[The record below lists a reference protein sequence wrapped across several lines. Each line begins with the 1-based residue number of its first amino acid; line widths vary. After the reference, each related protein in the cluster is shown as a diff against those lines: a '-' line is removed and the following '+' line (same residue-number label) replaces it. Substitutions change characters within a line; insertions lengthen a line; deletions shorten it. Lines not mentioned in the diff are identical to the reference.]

1 MVKNYF
7 KLAIRNLFK
16 SKSTAFINIGGLS
29 IGFLCALL
37 IFTYIKKELSYD
49 RFHSNIDNI
58 YRVLTIDEALG
69 VTSNLVGITLPALSE
84 TMKNEL
90 TAVENSV
97 RISTSGRSLVEYN
110 KIPLYT
116 ENLVYIEPT
125 IFEIFDYKLA
135 AGHQPTAL
143 TAPNTAV
150 LTETM
155 AKKIFSQEDPIGKTI
170 KVDNNTDL
178 EVVGVMKD
186 PSPFT
191 SMEFDL
197 LVSMVPAD
205 GDSNLVNY
213 LNSWNSIS
221 MVEYVSL
228 SPSAN
233 VDDVKAKMEEIIR
246 KNNVGDNFKVT
257 LQPLTETHLSS
268 SGILFDVFNANKG
281 DINYLYTLAIVGLFV
296 VLIAAFNF
304 MNLSTARSANRAK
317 EVGMRKV
324 MGASKRQLAAQ
335 FLSESV
341 VICFFSLILSLVGLF
356 VISTFLDF
364 GINENL
370 LVYLIGD
377 SVALTWIILSVLGL
391 GIVAGLYPA
400 FLLSGFSILKVLKGN
415 FKTGTSGVWLRKVLV
430 VVQFTAS
437 IAMIIGTITVYY
449 QLDYLKSAD
458 KGFDDEQILSINLG
472 DQSLRASGERL
483 RNRLKQI
490 PNIEKMGLSGSMP
503 GRGVGRRGILP
514 EGASE
519 DDVWIV
525 SSMGINEEYFDLMG
539 MEIVAGRN
547 YSIEIKSDSA
557 SSLIMNE
564 AAAKAIGWNDP
575 IGKKIS
581 RGPNEFTVIGVVKD
595 FHFANMR
602 HQIEPI
608 ILPYQPSAI
617 GNGVLSLKIRQEN
630 LKSTL
635 QEVEQI
641 WSEVNP
647 NHPFEYVFFDEEFG
661 RQYENDEN
669 FASLIVSFTWLA
681 IFIACLGLIGLS
693 MFTAEQRIKEIGI
706 RKVLGASIK
715 TITLLLSTEFT
726 KPVLVA
732 CVIAIPV
739 AYYFLNE
746 WLSGF
751 AYHVDMPWVAFV
763 AASVLAVVIS
773 QLTVSFHAIK
783 AATSNP
789 VNALRNE

>member
-1 MVKNYF
+1 MVRNYIT
-7 KLAIRNLFK
+7 LAIRNLFK

-29 IGFLCALL
+29 IGFLCAVL
-37 IFTYIKKELSYD
+37 IFIYIKKELSFD

-90 TAVENSV
+90 ASVENSV
-97 RISTSGRSLVEYN
+97 RISTNGRTLVEYN
-110 KIPLYT
+110 KTPLYA
-116 ENLVYIEPT
+116 ENMVYVEPSL
-125 IFEIFDYKLA
+125 FEVFDYELV
-135 AGHQPTAL
+135 AGHQSLAL
-143 TAPNTAV
+143 HAPNTAV
-150 LTETM
+150 LTESM
-155 AKKIFSQEDPIGKTI
+155 AQKIFSKDDPIGKTI
-170 KVDNNTDL
+170 RINNSDDL

-186 PSPFT
+186 PSAFT
-191 SMEFDL
+191 SMELDIM
-197 LVSMVPAD
+197 VSMVPAES
-205 GDSNLVNY
+205 DSNTVNY

-221 MVEYVSL
+221 MVSYVSL
-228 SPSAN
+228 SATAHVSE
-233 VDDVKAKMEEIIR
+233 VKSNMDEIIR
-246 KNNVGDNFKVT
+246 KNDVRENFKVT
-257 LQPLTETHLSS
+257 LQPMKETHLSS

-324 MGASKRQLAAQ
+324 MGANKSQLAIQ
-335 FLSESV
+335 FLSESIL
-341 VICFFSLILSLVGLF
+341 ICLFSLVLALIALF
-356 VISTFLDF
+356 LISPFLDF
-364 GINENL
+364 GIEGNL
-370 LVYLIGD
+370 VTYLFSD
-377 SVALTWIILSVLGL
+377 LAALFSIIFIVLGL
-391 GIVAGLYPA
+391 GILAGLYPA

-415 FKTGTSGVWLRKVLV
+415 FKTGVSGVWLRKILV

-437 IAMIIGTITVYY
+437 IVMIIGTITVYY
-449 QLDYLKSAD
+449 QLDYLKSSD

-472 DQSLRASGERL
+472 DESLRVNGERL
-483 RNRLKQI
+483 RNKLTQN
-490 PNIEKMGLSGSMP
+490 PTIEKMGLSGSMP
-503 GRGVGRRGILP
+503 GRGVGRRGVLP
-514 EGASE
+514 EGSDQ
-519 DDVWIV
+519 DDIWIV
-525 SSMGINEEYFDLMG
+525 SSMGINDEYFDLMG
-539 MEIVAGRN
+539 MQIVKGRN
-547 YSIEIKSDSA
+547 YSREIKSDSA
-557 SSLIMNE
+557 SAIILNE
-564 AAAKAIGWNDP
+564 AAVKAIGWEDP

-581 RGPNEFTVIGVVKD
+581 QGPNELTVIGVVND

-608 ILPYQPSAI
+608 ILPYQPSSI

-630 LKSTL
+630 LGHTL
-635 QEVEQI
+635 QEVERV
-641 WSEVNP
+641 WSEINP
-647 NHPFEYVFFDEEFG
+647 NHPFEYSFFNEEFG

-706 RKVLGASIK
+706 RKVLGANMRA
-715 TITLLLSTEFT
+715 ITLLLSTEFT
-726 KPVLVA
+726 KPVLAA
-732 CVIAIPV
+732 CVIATPL

-751 AYHVDMPWVAFV
+751 AYHVDMPWMAFIVASL
-763 AASVLAVVIS
+763 AALIIS

-789 VNALRNE
+789 VNSLRNE

>member
-1 MVKNYF
+1 MVRNYF

-37 IFTYIKKELSYD
+37 IFTYIKKELSFD
-49 RFHSNIDNI
+49 RFHTNINNI

-69 VTSNLVGITLPALSE
+69 VTSNLVGITLPAISE
-84 TMKNEL
+84 TMKDQL
-90 TAVENSV
+90 TSVENSV
-97 RISTSGRSLVEYN
+97 RISTNGRILVEYN
-110 KIPLYT
+110 KIPLYA
-116 ENLVYIEPT
+116 ENLLYVEPSL
-125 IFEIFDYKLA
+125 FEVFDYELV
-135 AGHQPTAL
+135 AGHRHTAL
-143 TAPNTAV
+143 QAPNTAV

-155 AKKIFSQEDPIGKTI
+155 AKKIFSKNDPIGKTI
-170 KVDNNTDL
+170 RINNSDDL

-186 PSPFT
+186 PPLFT
-191 SMEFDL
+191 SMEFDVM
-197 LVSMVPAD
+197 VSMVPAES
-205 GDSNLVNY
+205 DSNTVNY

-221 MVEYVSL
+221 MVSYVSL
-228 SPSAN
+228 NPSA
-233 VDDVKAKMEEIIR
+233 DIDEVKSKMEDIIR
-246 KNNVGDNFKVT
+246 QNNVGDNFKVT
-257 LQPLTETHLSS
+257 LQPLKEAHLSS

-281 DINYLYTLAIVGLFV
+281 DVNYLYTLAIVGLFV

-324 MGASKRQLAAQ
+324 MGANKQQLAVQ
-335 FLSESV
+335 FLSESI
-341 VICFFSLILSLVGLF
+341 VICLFSFILSLLGLF
-356 VISTFLDF
+356 LMNSFLDF
-364 GINENL
+364 GINQNL
-370 LVYLIGD
+370 LVYLTADLASLVWMVVI
-377 SVALTWIILSVLGL
+377 VLGL
-391 GIVAGLYPA
+391 GILAGLYPA

-430 VVQFTAS
+430 VIQFTAS

-449 QLDYLKSAD
+449 QLDYLKSSD

-472 DQSLRASGERL
+472 DQSLRESGERL
-483 RNRLKQI
+483 RNRLGQN

-503 GRGVGRRGILP
+503 GRGVGRRGMLP
-514 EGASE
+514 EGADQ

-525 SSMGINEEYFDLMG
+525 SSMGINDEYFDLMG
-539 MEIVAGRN
+539 MEIVKGRN
-547 YSIEIKSDSA
+547 YSREVKSDSA
-557 SSLIMNE
+557 SAIVMNE
-564 AAAKAIGWNDP
+564 AAAKAIGWDDP

-581 RGPNEFTVIGVVKD
+581 QGPNEKTVIGIVKD

-602 HQIEPI
+602 HQIEPM
-608 ILPYQPSAI
+608 ILPYQPSSL

-630 LKSTL
+630 LKVTL
-635 QEVEQI
+635 QEVEQV
-641 WSEVNP
+641 WSEINP
-647 NHPFEYVFFDEEFG
+647 NHPFEYSFFNEEFG

-681 IFIACLGLIGLS
+681 VFIACLGLIGLS

-706 RKVLGASIK
+706 RKVLGANIK
-715 TITLLLSTEFT
+715 TIIMLLSTEFT

-732 CVIAIPV
+732 CLIAIPV
-739 AYYFLNE
+739 AYYFLDE

-751 AYHVDMPWVAFV
+751 AYHVEMPWVAFV
-763 AASVLAVVIS
+763 SASVLALVIS

-789 VNALRNE
+789 VHALRNE

>member
-16 SKSTAFINIGGLS
+16 SKSTAFINIGGLT

-90 TAVENSV
+90 TAVQNSV
-97 RISTSGRSLVEYN
+97 RISTSGRSLVEYD
-110 KIPLYT
+110 KVPLYT
-116 ENLVYIEPT
+116 ESLVYVEPT
-125 IFEIFDYKLA
+125 LFEIFDYELV
-135 AGHQPTAL
+135 AGHQSTAL

-155 AKKIFSQEDPIGKTI
+155 AKKIFSQDDPIGKTI

-197 LVSMVPAD
+197 LVSMVPSD
-205 GDSNLVNY
+205 SDSNLVNY
-213 LNSWNSIS
+213 LNSWTSIS

-228 SPSAN
+228 SPTAN
-233 VDDVKAKMEEIIR
+233 VDEVKSKMEEIIR

-341 VICFFSLILSLVGLF
+341 LICFFSLLLSWIGLF
-356 VISTFLDF
+356 IASTFLDF
-364 GINENL
+364 GIDQNL
-370 LVYLIGD
+370 LIYLINDTSTVLWMTG
-377 SVALTWIILSVLGL
+377 SVLAL

-472 DQSLRASGERL
+472 DQSLRTSGERL

-514 EGASE
+514 EGAAE
-519 DDVWIV
+519 EDVWIV
-525 SSMGINEEYFDLMG
+525 SNMGVNEEYFELMG
-539 MEIVAGRN
+539 MEIVQGRN
-547 YSIEIKSDSA
+547 YSKEIKSDSA

-564 AAAKAIGWNDP
+564 AAAKAIGWDDP
-575 IGKKIS
+575 IGKKVS
-581 RGPNEFTVIGVVKD
+581 RGPNEFTVIGIVKD

-602 HQIEPI
+602 HQIEPM
-608 ILPYQPSAI
+608 ILPYNPTTLS
-617 GNGVLSLKIRQEN
+617 NNVLSLKIRQEN
-630 LKSTL
+630 LKNTL
-635 QEVEQI
+635 QEIEQI
-641 WSEVNP
+641 WAEVNP
-647 NHPFEYVFFDEEFG
+647 NHPFEYVFFNEEFG

-732 CVIAIPV
+732 CMIAIPI

-751 AYHVDMPWVAFV
+751 AYHVEMPWVAFLL
-763 AASVLAVVIS
+763 ASVLAVVIS
-773 QLTVSFHAIK
+773 QITVSFHAIK
-783 AATSNP
+783 GAMSNP
-789 VNALRNE
+789 VNSLRNE

>member
-1 MVKNYF
+1 
-7 KLAIRNLFK
+7 
-16 SKSTAFINIGGLS
+16 
-29 IGFLCALL
+29 
-37 IFTYIKKELSYD
+37 
-49 RFHSNIDNI
+49 
-58 YRVLTIDEALG
+58 
-69 VTSNLVGITLPALSE
+69 
-84 TMKNEL
+84 
-90 TAVENSV
+90 
-97 RISTSGRSLVEYN
+97 
-110 KIPLYT
+110 
-116 ENLVYIEPT
+116 
-125 IFEIFDYKLA
+125 
-135 AGHQPTAL
+135 
-143 TAPNTAV
+143 
-150 LTETM
+150 M

-205 GDSNLVNY
+205 SDSNLVNY
-213 LNSWNSIS
+213 LNSWTSIS

-228 SPSAN
+228 SPTAD
-233 VDDVKAKMEEIIR
+233 VADVKTKMEEIIR

-324 MGASKRQLAAQ
+324 MGANKRQLAMQ
-335 FLSESV
+335 FLSESI
-341 VICFFSLILSLVGLF
+341 VICFFSLILAMLGLF
-356 VISTFLDF
+356 IISTFINF
-364 GINENL
+364 GITENL
-370 LVYLIGD
+370 LSFLLQDKDAIFWIV
-377 SVALTWIILSVLGL
+377 SVVFCLGVL
-391 GIVAGLYPA
+391 AGLYPA

-415 FKTGTSGVWLRKVLV
+415 FKTGVSGVWLRKILV

-483 RNRLKQI
+483 RNKLKQI

-514 EGASE
+514 EGAAE

-547 YSIEIKSDSA
+547 YSKEIKSDSA
-557 SSLIMNE
+557 VSLIMNE
-564 AAAKAIGWNDP
+564 AAAKAIGWDDP

-581 RGPNEFTVIGVVKD
+581 QVPNEFTVIGVVKD

-602 HQIEPI
+602 HHIEPI
-608 ILPYQPSAI
+608 ILPYRPTAN

-630 LKSTL
+630 LKNTL
-635 QEVEQI
+635 HEVEQI
-641 WSEVNP
+641 WAEVNP

-783 AATSNP
+783 AAMSNP

>member
-1 MVKNYF
+1 MVRNYF

-37 IFTYIKKELSYD
+37 IFTYIKKELSFD
-49 RFHSNIDNI
+49 RFHTNINNI

-84 TMKNEL
+84 TMKDQL
-90 TAVENSV
+90 TSVENSV
-97 RISTSGRSLVEYN
+97 RISTNGRTLVEYN
-110 KIPLYT
+110 KIPLYA
-116 ENLVYIEPT
+116 ENLLYVEPSL
-125 IFEIFDYKLA
+125 FKVFDYELV
-135 AGHQPTAL
+135 AGHRHTAL
-143 TAPNTAV
+143 QAPNTAV

-155 AKKIFSQEDPIGKTI
+155 AKKIFSKSDPIGKTI
-170 KVDNNTDL
+170 RINNSDDL

-186 PSPFT
+186 PPLFT
-191 SMEFDL
+191 SMEFDVM
-197 LVSMVPAD
+197 VSMVPAES
-205 GDSNLVNY
+205 DSNTVNY

-221 MVEYVSL
+221 MVSYVSL
-228 SPSAN
+228 NPSADIN
-233 VDDVKAKMEEIIR
+233 EVKSKMEDIIR
-246 KNNVGDNFKVT
+246 QNNVGDNFKVT
-257 LQPLTETHLSS
+257 LQPLKEAHLSS

-281 DINYLYTLAIVGLFV
+281 DVNYLYTLAIVGLFV

-324 MGASKRQLAAQ
+324 MGANKQQLAVQ
-335 FLSESV
+335 FLSESI
-341 VICFFSLILSLVGLF
+341 VICLFSFILSLLGLF
-356 VISTFLDF
+356 LMNSFLNF
-364 GINENL
+364 GINQNL
-370 LVYLIGD
+370 LVYLTADLATI
-377 SVALTWIILSVLGL
+377 VWMVVIVLGL
-391 GIVAGLYPA
+391 GILAGLYPA

-430 VVQFTAS
+430 VIQFTAS

-449 QLDYLKSAD
+449 QLDYLKSSD

-472 DQSLRASGERL
+472 DQSLRESGERL
-483 RNRLKQI
+483 RNRLGQN

-503 GRGVGRRGILP
+503 GRGVGRRGMLP
-514 EGASE
+514 EGADQ

-525 SSMGINEEYFDLMG
+525 SSMGINDEYFDLMG
-539 MEIVAGRN
+539 MEIVKGRN
-547 YSIEIKSDSA
+547 YSREVKSDSA
-557 SSLIMNE
+557 SAIVMNE
-564 AAAKAIGWNDP
+564 AASKAIGWDDP

-581 RGPNEFTVIGVVKD
+581 QGPNEKTVIGIVKN

-602 HQIEPI
+602 HHIEPM
-608 ILPYQPSAI
+608 ILPYQPSSL

-630 LKSTL
+630 LKVTL
-635 QEVEQI
+635 QEVEQV
-641 WSEVNP
+641 WSEINP
-647 NHPFEYVFFDEEFG
+647 NHPFEYSFFNEEFG

-681 IFIACLGLIGLS
+681 VFIACLGLIGLS

-706 RKVLGASIK
+706 RKVLGANIK
-715 TITLLLSTEFT
+715 TIIMLLSTEFT
-726 KPVLVA
+726 KPVLAA
-732 CVIAIPV
+732 CLIAIPV
-739 AYYFLNE
+739 AYYFLDE

-751 AYHVDMPWVAFV
+751 AYHVEMPWVAFV
-763 AASVLAVVIS
+763 SASVLALVIS

>member
-16 SKSTAFINIGGLS
+16 SKSTAFINIGGLT

-90 TAVENSV
+90 TDVENSV
-97 RISTSGRSLVEYN
+97 RISTNGRSLVEYN

-116 ENLVYIEPT
+116 ENMVYVEPSL
-125 IFEIFDYKLA
+125 FEVFDYELV

-143 TAPNTAV
+143 QAPNTAV

-155 AKKIFSQEDPIGKTI
+155 ARKIFSKEDPIGKTI
-170 KVDNNTDL
+170 KVDNATDL
-178 EVVGVMKD
+178 EIVGVMKD
-186 PSPFT
+186 PSKFT

-197 LVSMVPAD
+197 LVSMVPSES
-205 GDSNLVNY
+205 DSNTINY

-228 SPSAN
+228 NPTTN
-233 VDDVKAKMEEIIR
+233 PEEVKIKMEEIIR
-246 KNNVGDNFKVT
+246 KNSVGDNFKVT
-257 LQPLTETHLSS
+257 LQPLSETHLSS
-268 SGILFDVFNANKG
+268 TGILFDVFNANKG

-335 FLSESV
+335 FLSESI
-341 VICFFSLILSLVGLF
+341 VICFFSLLLALVALFLS
-356 VISTFLDF
+356 SSFLDF
-364 GINENL
+364 GIDQNL
-370 LVYLIGD
+370 LVYLLSENTTVI
-377 SVALTWIILSVLGL
+377 WIVGSVLGL
-391 GIVAGLYPA
+391 GILSGLYPA

-415 FKTGTSGVWLRKVLV
+415 FKTGTSGVWLRKILV

-458 KGFDDEQILSINLG
+458 KGFKDEQILSINFS
-472 DQSLRASGERL
+472 DQSLRTSGERL
-483 RNRLKQI
+483 KNKLSQI
-490 PNIEKMGLSGSMP
+490 PNIEMMGLSGSMP
-503 GRGVGRRGILP
+503 GRGVGRTGMLP
-514 EGASE
+514 EGSDE
-519 DDVWIV
+519 DDIWIV
-525 SSMGINEEYFDLMG
+525 STMGVNHEYFDLMG

-547 YSIEIKSDSA
+547 YSREIKSDSA
-557 SSLIMNE
+557 SAIIMNE
-564 AAAKAIGWNDP
+564 AAVKAIGWDDP

-581 RGPNEFTVIGVVKD
+581 QGPNEKTVVGVVKN

-608 ILPYQPSAI
+608 ILPYQPTALS
-617 GNGVLSLKIRQEN
+617 NGVLSLKIRQEN
-630 LKSTL
+630 IKSTL
-635 QEVEQI
+635 QKVEEI
-641 WSEVNP
+641 WTEVNP
-647 NHPFEYVFFDEEFG
+647 NYPFEYAFFNEEFG
-661 RQYENDEN
+661 QQYENDEN
-669 FASLIVSFTWLA
+669 FATLIVSFTWLA

-726 KPVLVA
+726 KPVLIA
-732 CVIAIPV
+732 CLIAMPI

-763 AASVLAVVIS
+763 LASVLALVIS
-773 QLTVSFHAIK
+773 QLTVSFHAVK

>member
-1 MVKNYF
+1 MVKNYL
-7 KLAIRNLFK
+7 KLALRNLFK

-37 IFTYIKKELSYD
+37 IFTYIKKELSFD
-49 RFHSNIDNI
+49 RFHTNVDNI

-90 TAVENSV
+90 TTVENSV
-97 RISTSGRSLVEYN
+97 RISTNGRTLVEYN

-116 ENLVYIEPT
+116 ENMVYAEPAL
-125 IFEIFDYKLA
+125 FEVFDYELV
-135 AGHQPTAL
+135 AGHRPSAL
-143 TAPNTAV
+143 QAPNTAV
-150 LTETM
+150 LTATM
-155 AKKIFSQEDPIGKTI
+155 AKKIFSNNDPIGKTI
-170 KVDNNTDL
+170 RINNSDDV

-186 PSPFT
+186 PPVFT
-191 SMEFDL
+191 SMEFDVM
-197 LVSMVPAD
+197 VSMVPAES
-205 GDSNLVNY
+205 DSNTINY

-221 MVEYVSL
+221 MVSYVSL
-228 SPSAN
+228 NPSADM
-233 VDDVKAKMEEIIR
+233 DDVKSKMEDIIR
-246 KNNVGDNFKVT
+246 QNNVGDNFKVT
-257 LQPLTETHLSS
+257 LQPLKEAHLSS

-324 MGASKRQLAAQ
+324 MGANKQQLAVQ
-335 FLSESV
+335 FLSESI
-341 VICFFSLILSLVGLF
+341 VICIFSFILSLPGLF
-356 VISTFLDF
+356 LMNSFLDF
-364 GINENL
+364 GINQNL
-370 LVYLIGD
+370 LIYLMTD
-377 SVALTWIILSVLGL
+377 LSTIAWMMIAVVGL
-391 GIVAGLYPA
+391 GILAGLYPA

-415 FKTGTSGVWLRKVLV
+415 FKTGTSGIWLRKILV
-430 VVQFTAS
+430 VIQFTAS

-449 QLDYLKSAD
+449 QLDYLKSSD
-458 KGFDDEQILSINLG
+458 KGFEDEQVLSINLG
-472 DQSLRASGERL
+472 DQSLRENGERL
-483 RNRLKQI
+483 RSRLVQI

-503 GRGVGRRGILP
+503 GRGIGRSGILP
-514 EGASE
+514 EGSDQ
-519 DDVWIV
+519 DDIWIV
-525 SSMGINEEYFDLMG
+525 SSMGINDEYFDLMG
-539 MEIVAGRN
+539 MQIVEGRN
-547 YSIEIKSDSA
+547 YSREIKSDSA
-557 SSLIMNE
+557 SAIIMNE
-564 AAAKAIGWNDP
+564 ATAKAIGWKDP
-575 IGKKIS
+575 IGKKINQGS
-581 RGPNEFTVIGVVKD
+581 NEKTVIGIVRD

-602 HQIEPI
+602 HQIEPM
-608 ILPYQPSAI
+608 ILPYQPSSL
-617 GNGVLSLKIRQEN
+617 GNGVLSLKVRQEN
-630 LKSTL
+630 LKATL

-641 WSEVNP
+641 WSEINP
-647 NHPFEYVFFDEEFG
+647 NHPFEYSFFNEEFG

-706 RKVLGASIK
+706 RKVLGANIK
-715 TITLLLSTEFT
+715 TIIMLLSTEFT

-732 CVIAIPV
+732 CLIAIPV
-739 AYYFLNE
+739 AYSFLDE

-751 AYHVDMPWVAFV
+751 AYHVEMPWGAFV
-763 AASVLAVVIS
+763 SASVLALVIS

>member
-7 KLAIRNLFK
+7 KLALRNLFK
-16 SKSTAFINIGGLS
+16 SRSTAFINIGGLT

-49 RFHSNIDNI
+49 RFHSNIDHI

-90 TAVENSV
+90 TTVENSV
-97 RISTSGRSLVEYN
+97 RISYNGRSLVEYN
-110 KIPLYT
+110 KVPLYT
-116 ENLVYIEPT
+116 ENMVYVEPSL
-125 IFEIFDYKLA
+125 FEIFDYELV

-143 TAPNTAV
+143 QAPNTTV

-155 AKKIFSQEDPIGKTI
+155 AKKIFSKEDPIGKTI
-170 KVDNNTDL
+170 KIDNSTDL

-197 LVSMVPAD
+197 LVSMVPTES
-205 GDSNLVNY
+205 DSNTINY
-213 LNSWNSIS
+213 LNSWSSIS

-233 VDDVKAKMEEIIR
+233 IAEVKTKMEEIIR
-246 KNNVGDNFKVT
+246 NNNVGDNFKVT
-257 LQPLTETHLSS
+257 LQPLSETHLSS
-268 SGILFDVFNANKG
+268 SGILFDIFNANKG

-324 MGASKRQLAAQ
+324 MGASKRQLALQ

-356 VISTFLDF
+356 VTSSFLDF
-364 GINENL
+364 GIDQNL
-370 LVYLIGD
+370 FIYLIGD
-377 SVALTWIILSVLGL
+377 TTTVLWMIGSVLSL
-391 GIVAGLYPA
+391 GVIAGLYPA

-458 KGFDDEQILSINLG
+458 KGFDDAQILSINLG
-472 DQSLRASGERL
+472 DQSLRATGERFK
-483 RNRLKQI
+483 NRLAQI
-490 PNIEKMGLSGSMP
+490 PDIETMGLSGSMP
-503 GRGVGRRGILP
+503 GRQVGRTGMLP
-514 EGASE
+514 EGSDE
-519 DDVWIV
+519 NDVWIV
-525 SSMGINEEYFDLMG
+525 STMGINHEYFDLMG
-539 MEIVAGRN
+539 MEMVAGRN
-547 YSIEIKSDSA
+547 YSKEIKSDSA
-557 SSLIMNE
+557 AAIIMNE
-564 AAAKAIGWNDP
+564 AAVKAIGWDDP

-581 RGPNEFTVIGVVKD
+581 QGPNEKTVIGVVKN

-608 ILPYQPSAI
+608 ILPYQPTALS
-617 GNGVLSLKIRQEN
+617 NGVLSLKIRQEN
-630 LKSTL
+630 LKNTL
-635 QEVEQI
+635 QKVEEI
-641 WSEVNP
+641 WAEVNP
-647 NHPFEYVFFDEEFG
+647 NYPFEYVFFNEEFG

-706 RKVLGASIK
+706 RKVLGANIK
-715 TITLLLSTEFT
+715 TVVLLLSTEFT
-726 KPVLVA
+726 KPVLAA
-732 CVIAIPV
+732 CLIATPI

-751 AYHVDMPWVAFV
+751 AYHVDMPWIAFV
-763 AASVLAVVIS
+763 LASLLAVIIS

-789 VNALRNE
+789 VHALRNE